1 MSVEGIREDWF
12 PTSIWYFDHH
22 ELKGHHDL
30 WRSELYRIRE
40 EDRVGI
46 TSRSTQ
52 LGWHSETNL
61 HQNPAFKPLIEVIY
75 EAGEEVADFGQW
87 ALSDYRVELL
97 NAWGI
102 INPQHGYNTLHN
114 HPLSFL
120 SGVYYLQTPANCGEI
135 EFRDPREVRMMEVI
149 PQVSNNRWTYKTVQY
164 QPVEGRMIIFP
175 SWLLHQVKPNLNTDD
190 RICISFNLGCSPRIN
205 SENEK

>member
-22 ELKGHHDL
+22 DLKEHHGA
-30 WRSELYRIRE
+30 WISEIYRIRE
-40 EDRVGI
+40 GDRVGV
-46 TSRSTQ
+46 TDRSTQ
-52 LGWHSETNL
+52 LGWHSDTYL
-61 HQNPAFKPLIEVIY
+61 HENPVFEPLTRRILEV
-75 EAGEEVADFGQW
+75 GEEVADFGQW
-87 ALSDYRVELL
+87 ALSDYDVQLL

-120 SGVYYLQTPANCGEI
+120 SGVYYLKTPVNCGEI

-175 SWLLHQVKPNLNTDD
+175 SWLLHQVKPNLNTED
-190 RICISFNLGCSPRIN
+190 RICVSFNLGCSQKCDY
-205 SENEK
+205 ENEK